1 MSRIRRSRS
10 KGKGGLRDRKILLVV
25 TGGISAYKS
34 AFLVRLFVRAGAV
47 VRVLMTDAA
56 TKFVTPLTFEVLSG
70 NPVPMEMFASRPDA
84 PVEHVDLAVWADAV
98 IIAPATADFIG
109 KVAGGIADDLPST
122 VVCAARCPVWLA
134 PAMNDGMWD
143 NPAVRRNIATLAGD
157 GRHIIEPDA
166 GDLACGTSGS
176 GRMAE
181 PDAILSKLEASFGPG
196 PLDGVRVL
204 VTAGRT
210 EEAIDPVRYIS
221 NRSSGKMGF
230 ALARRAAELGAEVTL
245 IHGPVDVAPPAV
257 KTVTRIGSSAEL
269 KKAVT
274 KAFPKCDMLIMAAA
288 VADYTPAKR
297 SGGKIKR
304 NKSAM
309 ALDLEP
315 TADILAGLAG
325 KKKPD
330 QVVVGF
336 ALESGDGEASARRKA
351 KAKGCDYIVL
361 NMIGG
366 GTGFDTDT
374 NSVTLFKGTKKIAET
389 ALVTKDEAA
398 RTILDILAGDSRVKK
413 AVR

>member
-1 MSRIRRSRS
+1 MRSSRRSRS
-10 KGKGGLRDRKILLVV
+10 KGDGGLEERKILLAV

-34 AFLVRLFVRAGAV
+34 AFLVRLLVRAGAV

-56 TKFVTPLTFEVLSG
+56 TRFVTPLTFEVLSG
-70 NPVPMEMFASRPDA
+70 NPVPMEMFVSRTDA

-98 IIAPATADFIG
+98 VIAPATADFIG

-143 NPAVRRNIATLAGD
+143 NPAVRRNIALLKGD
-157 GRHIIEPDA
+157 GRHIIEPGE
-166 GDLACGTSGS
+166 GDLACGTRGA
-176 GRMAE
+176 GRMAGPE
-181 PDAILSKLEASFGPG
+181 EILSALVSSFGPG
-196 PLDGVRVL
+196 PLSGVRVL

-210 EEAIDPVRYIS
+210 EEDIDPVRYIS

-245 IHGPVDVAPPAV
+245 IHGPVDMAPPAASSV
-257 KTVTRIGSSAEL
+257 VRTGSSAEM

-274 KAFPKCDMLIMAAA
+274 KAFPKCDLLLMAAA
-288 VADYTPAKR
+288 VADYTPAKK
-297 SGGKIKR
+297 SKDKIKR
-304 NKSAM
+304 DKTAM
-309 ALDLEP
+309 SLDLEP
-315 TADILAGLAG
+315 TADILAGLTG
-325 KKKPD
+325 KKKPG

-336 ALESGDGEASARRKA
+336 ALESDDGDASARRKA

-366 GTGFDTDT
+366 TTGFDTDT
-374 NSVTLFKGTKKIAET
+374 NNVTIFKGTKKIT
-389 ALVTKDEAA
+389 GTGLVTKYEAA
-398 RTILDILAGDSRVKK
+398 SAILDILAEDRRVKK
-413 AVR
+413 AAG

>member
-1 MSRIRRSRS
+1 
-10 KGKGGLRDRKILLVV
+10 
-25 TGGISAYKS
+25 
-34 AFLVRLFVRAGAV
+34 
-47 VRVLMTDAA
+47 
-56 TKFVTPLTFEVLSG
+56 
-70 NPVPMEMFASRPDA
+70 
-84 PVEHVDLAVWADAV
+84 
-98 IIAPATADFIG
+98 
-109 KVAGGIADDLPST
+109 
-122 VVCAARCPVWLA
+122 
-134 PAMNDGMWD
+134 MWD
-143 NPAVRRNIATLAGD
+143 NPAVSRNIATLKGD

-166 GDLACGTSGS
+166 GDLACGTSGA

-181 PDAILSKLEASFGPG
+181 PDVILSTLKDSFGPG

-204 VTAGRT
+204 ITAGRT

-230 ALARRAAELGAEVTL
+230 ALARRAMELGAEVTL
-245 IHGPVDVAPPAV
+245 IHGPVDVALPAV
-257 KTVTRIGSSAEL
+257 SAVTRIGSSAEL

-274 KAFPKCDMLIMAAA
+274 KAFPKCDMLVMAAA

-297 SGGKIKR
+297 SSGKISR
-304 NKSAM
+304 NKSAIS
-309 ALDLEP
+309 LDLEP

-374 NSVTLFKGTKKIAET
+374 NSVTIFKGTKKITQT

-398 RTILDILAGDSRVKK
+398 REILDILAGDRRVKK